1 MLRSRAGETW
11 GGTEEAVIASFVPL
25 GHGTGNT
32 MQRKTMS
39 PRRQSWR
46 RIKSKIQEFIAT
58 DSGLSGVEPSKRL
71 EELLGTLP
79 AREQEKARKYLDARA
94 RKSGDGITVVPQSDM
109 HS

>member
-1 MLRSRAGETW
+1 
-11 GGTEEAVIASFVPL
+11 
-25 GHGTGNT
+25 

-79 AREQEKARKYLDARA
+79 AREQKARNYLGAQA
-94 RKSGDGITVVPQSDM
+94 RKSGDGTTVVPQSDM